1 MILLKKMWHDER
13 FKFTVFSLFMFI
25 GSALQVLLWPTFS
38 KLLPAMTENIPE
50 PFRGMFSEMAS
61 QGFAYFIITQQFLKL
76 IGLFGSFFV
85 ALLAAS
91 ALVRE
96 LENRTM
102 GLLLAQPIKRERVF
116 FEKYLFGALLLFLV
130 VVASTVILSPAAQ
143 IINEDLDFWNSMLAA
158 ITGYWVLLFL
168 YSLTFTVSLYLEDQM
183 QTITFSIGVAI
194 AMSLLV
200 IFQETKYLSIYYL
213 LDGDVLLP
221 VLNNGVVPWLQWSL
235 MIALT
240 IVALVPGIMKFRK
253 MNL

>member
-1 MILLKKMWHDER
+1 
-13 FKFTVFSLFMFI
+13 
-25 GSALQVLLWPTFS
+25 
-38 KLLPAMTENIPE
+38 
-50 PFRGMFSEMAS
+50 
-61 QGFAYFIITQQFLKL
+61 
-76 IGLFGSFFV
+76 
-85 ALLAAS
+85 
-91 ALVRE
+91 
-96 LENRTM
+96 
-102 GLLLAQPIKRERVF
+102 VF

-253 MNL
+253 MNLVELTTPALGF